1 MIYLLEIFEMLID
14 YQEDG
19 LVVIFMFV
27 IDKVK

>member
-14 YQEDG
+14 HQEDG